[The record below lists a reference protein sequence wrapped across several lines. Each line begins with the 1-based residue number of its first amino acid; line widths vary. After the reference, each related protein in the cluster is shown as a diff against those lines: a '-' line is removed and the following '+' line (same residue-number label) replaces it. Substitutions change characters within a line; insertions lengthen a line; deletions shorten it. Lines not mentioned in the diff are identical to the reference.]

1 MAQQCPLTELKK
13 ILLATDGS
21 DSGEGAVREAI
32 SLAGRCTS
40 ELYVVLAVETFQ
52 RFASLAP
59 YVVGP
64 LATAV
69 DEQEEEARRFLEGVK
84 ARAEEKGVKCTVTVK
99 AGDPFNIIIEEAR
112 RHGSELIIV
121 GRRGNTRFERV
132 AMGSVTAKV
141 IGNMPGDVL
150 VVPRDAVT
158 ECKNVMA
165 ATDGSRDG
173 ETAVAEAI
181 KMARKCGASLK
192 VLSVAPSPGRA
203 VEAAEALAKAEKA
216 AADESIEI
224 QTLTATG
231 KPYVEITR
239 AAEDNKIDLLVVGRH
254 GRGKLDRLLM
264 GSVTERVVGHSG
276 CAVLVARSF

>member
-1 MAQQCPLTELKK
+1 MAEQCPLTELKK

-32 SLAGRCTS
+32 SLAGRCS
-40 ELYVVLAVETFQ
+40 SQLDVVLAVETFQ

-69 DEQEEEARRFLEGVK
+69 DEQEQEAKKYLKGVK
-84 ARAEEKGVKCTVTVK
+84 ARAEEKGIECNVVVK
-99 AGDPFNIIIEEAR
+99 AGDPFNIIVEEAR
-112 RHGSELIIV
+112 DRGSELIIM
-121 GRRGNTRFERV
+121 GRRGHTRFERV

-150 VVPRDAVT
+150 VVPQGAVT
-158 ECKNVMA
+158 GCKHIMA

-181 KMARKCGASLK
+181 KMATKCGARLQ
-192 VLSVAPSPGRA
+192 VLSVAPSQGR
-203 VEAAEALAKAEKA
+203 AAEASEALVKAEQA
-216 AADESIEI
+216 ATEAGMEI

-231 KPYVEITR
+231 KPYVEIIK
-239 AAEDNKIDLLVVGRH
+239 AAEDNDADLLVVGRH

-264 GSVTERVVGHSG
+264 GSVTERVVGHAS